1 MIHDPFG
8 SYRNPE
14 GLKYNYLLKYPLHL
28 PIIPLIVFQVFI
40 IIPDSVKITPD
51 KFVLYKIKAF
61 LRAVT
66 HFQRDYRYR
75 VNKNKGALTVQW
87 V

>member
-1 MIHDPFG
+1 MSNFVDHPKSGIMDHPEIG
-8 SYRNPE
+8 SSRNPE
-14 GLKYNYLLKYPLHL
+14 GLKYNHLLKYLFHL
-28 PIIPLIVFQVFI
+28 P

-66 HFQRDYRYR
+66 HFQRDYTYR
-75 VNKNKGALTVQW
+75 VNKNKGALTVQ
-87 V
+87 

>member
-1 MIHDPFG
+1 MVSIAA
-8 SYRNPE
+8 SYKP
-14 GLKYNYLLKYPLHL
+14 PDS
-28 PIIPLIVFQVFI
+28 IQVFI
-40 IIPDSVKITPD
+40 IIPDSVKIIPD

-66 HFQRDYRYR
+66 HFQRDYTYR